1 MASGSSF
8 CSGLGT
14 DKVASALTEAADLDF
29 EGDDDCPSSA
39 GSFDLA
45 SVSVVVNLIVYRKS
59 ESRHVTSI
67 ED

>member
-1 MASGSSF
+1 MASGSSL
-8 CSGLGT
+8 CSGLGA
-14 DKVASALTEAADLDF
+14 DKGSSALTEEADLGF

-59 ESRHVTSI
+59 ESRYVTSI